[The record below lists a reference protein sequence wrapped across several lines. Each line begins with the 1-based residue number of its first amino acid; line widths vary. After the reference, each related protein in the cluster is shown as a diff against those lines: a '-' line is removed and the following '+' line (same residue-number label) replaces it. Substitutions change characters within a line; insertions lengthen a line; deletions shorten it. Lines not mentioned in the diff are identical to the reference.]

1 MDSRIRCISHLI
13 WLIKQDLTSY
23 LLCIFD
29 MFWVSTAI
37 GFVKN
42 FITLHNSKILLSL
55 HCFLN
60 LQFQTFVNLV
70 IGIFFFILNPIPF
83 LKVTKLLVEVS
94 GFKFSVMTEKNIF
107 IYFLCK
113 TYNPLKKVTSFPLF
127 SFVYCLTWNTLFIN
141 LL

>member
-1 MDSRIRCISHLI
+1 M
-13 WLIKQDLTSY
+13 TTY

-70 IGIFFFILNPIPF
+70 IGIFGVSNPIFFFILNPIPF
-83 LKVTKLLVEVS
+83 LKVTKFLVEVS

-127 SFVYCLTWNTLFIN
+127 SFVYCLTWNTLSIN